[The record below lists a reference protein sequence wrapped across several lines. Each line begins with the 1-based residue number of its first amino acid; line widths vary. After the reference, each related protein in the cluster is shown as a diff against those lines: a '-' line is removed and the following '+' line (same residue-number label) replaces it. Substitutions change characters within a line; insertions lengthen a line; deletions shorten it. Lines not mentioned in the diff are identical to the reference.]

1 MRKMLIVSVG
11 AVAGAITA
19 GGVIAQNE
27 PMPEVVVEAS
37 RLVSTTVVGKSTS
50 GIPINQVSMGYTV
63 TAQGLDIGTPMGAR
77 AFEARVSDAAVAAC
91 RDLGRRYPN
100 SGTSDAECVKDA
112 TDKAIAK
119 ARQLE
124 DAAAAAQ
131 KK

>member
-11 AVAGAITA
+11 AVAAITA
-19 GGVIAQNE
+19 GDVIAQNE

-37 RLVSTTVVGKSTS
+37 RLVSATVTGKSSS

-63 TAQGLDIGTPMGAR
+63 TAQGLDIGTPIGAR
-77 AFEARVSDAAVAAC
+77 AFEARLGDAAVAAC

-112 TDKAIAK
+112 TDRAIAK